1 MFDWMKYRGTPGG
14 LHARTDQ
21 ASLAA
26 AGEYKL
32 LYEYLRDRHANRVVL
47 TFVEVEDLIG
57 FPLPAP
63 AREQRAWWRS
73 VGSAAGDAAPGPQS
87 VQAKSW
93 TLAGRTA
100 TVNMIAQSV
109 LFERAAT

>member
-87 VQAKSW
+87 V
-93 TLAGRTA
+93 
-100 TVNMIAQSV
+100 
-109 LFERAAT
+109 